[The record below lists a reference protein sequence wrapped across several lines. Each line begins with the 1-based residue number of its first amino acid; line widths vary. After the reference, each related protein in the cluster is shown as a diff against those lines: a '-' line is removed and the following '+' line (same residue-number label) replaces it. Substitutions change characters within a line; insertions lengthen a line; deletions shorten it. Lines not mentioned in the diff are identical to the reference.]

1 MSVDKLK
8 RTVLGL
14 IAVSLFFVS
23 GVVLAEYPLNLTEG
37 VTPTSQKV
45 YDLHMTIFYIVTVIG
60 IAVFAVMT
68 WSIFH
73 HRKSKGAVPAQ
84 FHHSTFAEITWTI
97 IPILIL
103 VGMAI
108 PATKTLVFM
117 EQTGDAEMTLKVTGY
132 QWKWKYDYLDEDI
145 SFFSSLAAADNEARQ
160 LNSGIDPSTIENYLK
175 NVDNPIVLPVDTKI
189 RILTTAADVI
199 HSWWVPDLGWK
210 RDAIPGYINDNWT
223 YIEEPGVYRGK
234 CTELCGKDHGFMP
247 IVVHAVSKE
256 DYVTWVAEKKAEQAA
271 ASSGK
276 DMTMAELMEKG
287 KTVYGTNC
295 AACHMPN
302 GEGGA
307 AFPAL
312 AGSAIATGDVANHV
326 DIVVNGSKNNP
337 MMQAFGQQLNDADL
351 AAVIT
356 YERNAWGN
364 DTGDMVQPS
373 DVKAARK

>member
-14 IAVSLFFVS
+14 VAVSLFLAS
-23 GVVLAEYPLNLTEG
+23 GAVLAEYPLNLTEG

-45 YDLHMTIFYIVTVIG
+45 YDLHMIILYIVTVIG

-84 FHHSTFAEITWTI
+84 FHHSTVAEITWTI

-103 VGMAI
+103 VAMAV
-108 PATKTLVFM
+108 PATKTLIFM
-117 EQTGDAEMTLKVTGY
+117 EQTGDSEMTLKVTGY

-145 SFFSSLAAADNEARQ
+145 SFFSSLAKADNEARQ
-160 LNSGIDPSTIENYLK
+160 LNSGIDPNTIENYLS
-175 NVDNPIVLPVDTKI
+175 NVDNPIVLPVETKI

-223 YIEEPGVYRGK
+223 YIEKPGIYRGK

-247 IVVHAVSKE
+247 IVVHAVSKAE
-256 DYVTWVAEKKAEQAA
+256 YAAWVEEKKAEQAA
-271 ASSGK
+271 AASSG
-276 DMTMAELMEKG
+276 DREWAMEELMAKG
-287 KTVYGTNC
+287 EEVYSANC
-295 AACHMPN
+295 VSCHMGK
-302 GEGGA
+302 GEGVAGL
-307 AFPAL
+307 FPAL
-312 AGSAIATGDVANHV
+312 AGSPVAIGPASDHIDRV
-326 DIVVNGSKNNP
+326 INGLNLMP
-337 MMQAFGQQLNDADL
+337 AFKAQLNDVDL

-356 YERNAWGN
+356 YERNSWGN

-373 DVKAARK
+373 DVKAAR